1 MLQLSK
7 YSIGTGDRF
16 GRQAKAQLRAC
27 QIALEDGINV
37 VPVWNKSNRE
47 HNFIG
52 SEPASVREAAESAV
66 RQLGWRLPW
75 HVDADHIN
83 IDTVDRFLA
92 PSDFFTVD
100 VADFIGKPADSSA
113 LDAFVC
119 RHPELTGTIHVPGI
133 ADSFSADLDAIRAIA
148 AKFLYATQEAGR
160 IYRHIASRK
169 GVGNFITEV
178 SMDETDT
185 RQDPLDLLVILA
197 ALADESVPLQTIAP
211 KFSGRFNKGVDYVG
225 DVAQFTAEFRND
237 LAVVA
242 FAIAR
247 YGLPANLKL
256 SVHTGSDKF
265 SIYAPIGQA
274 LKDTGAGVHLKTAGT
289 TWLEELIGLAEAG
302 GDALAAVKEI
312 YRSAF
317 QQKDTLCAPY
327 TTVIDI
333 NFGRLPL
340 PDAVDSWTSACMA
353 SAIRHDS
360 SCSSY
365 DPDVRQL
372 LHIGFKLA
380 AKMGPRYMN
389 LLAEYEPI
397 VSRNVTANLLDRHIR
412 PLWGAVRFAA

>member
-27 QIALEDGINV
+27 QLALEDGLNV

-47 HNFIG
+47 HIFIG
-52 SEPASVREAAESAV
+52 SEPASVRTAAESAV
-66 RQLGWRLPW
+66 RQLGWTLPW

-83 IDTVDRFLA
+83 IDTVERFLA
-92 PSDFFTVD
+92 PSDFFTID
-100 VADFIGKPADSSA
+100 VADFIGKATDPSA
-113 LDAFVC
+113 LDAFIH

-148 AKFLYATQEAGR
+148 TKFLYATQEAGR
-160 IYRHIASRK
+160 IYRHIASHK
-169 GVGNFITEV
+169 GAGNFITEV

-185 RQDPLDLLVILA
+185 RQAPLDLLVILA
-197 ALADESVPLQTIAP
+197 ALADEGIPLQTIAP
-211 KFSGRFNKGVDYVG
+211 KFSGRFNKGVDYAG

-242 FAIAR
+242 FAIAQ

-265 SIYAPIGQA
+265 SIYGPIGQA

-302 GDALAAVKEI
+302 GDGLAAVKEI

-317 QQKDTLCAPY
+317 QQKETLCAPY
-327 TTVIDI
+327 ATVIDI
-333 NFGRLPL
+333 DFARLPQ
-340 PDAVDSWTSACMA
+340 PDAVDSWTSACMV
-353 SAIRHDS
+353 SAIRHDR
-360 SCSSY
+360 SCASY
-365 DPDVRQL
+365 DRDLRQL
-372 LHIGFKLA
+372 FHIGFKLA
-380 AKMGPRYMN
+380 AKMGPRYLD
-389 LLAEYEPI
+389 LLDEYEPI

-412 PLWGAVRFAA
+412 PLWGAVRLLS